1 MNTAAKGTPIY
12 RHASDAVKSGNDAG
26 GMVDKARYDKPAP
39 PQPAPPRNLSETD
52 EADPGF

>member
-1 MNTAAKGTPIY
+1 MNTAAKGTPIH
-12 RHASDAVKSGNDAG
+12 RHASDTVKSGNDAG
-26 GMVDKARYDKPAP
+26 GIVDKARYDKPPP